1 MAGSGKK
8 SLHIFWQHCGFHYIM
23 LACFSLGV
31 KSKTGKKKK
40 RKEIMCIIS
49 NYEKKKMYQLQLYDK
64 KSFCEI

>member
-40 RKEIMCIIS
+40 R
-49 NYEKKKMYQLQLYDK
+49 NYVYNIQLREEKNV
-64 KSFCEI
+64 SVTIVW